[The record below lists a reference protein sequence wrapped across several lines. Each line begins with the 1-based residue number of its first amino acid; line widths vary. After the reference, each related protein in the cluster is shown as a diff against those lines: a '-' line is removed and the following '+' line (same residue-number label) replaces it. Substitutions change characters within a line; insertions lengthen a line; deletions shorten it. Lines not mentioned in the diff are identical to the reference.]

1 MITLENLREAQAGLA
16 GVGERTPLIRL
27 PFDGLAD
34 EVRLKAE
41 HLQPIGAFKIRGA
54 WTALRR
60 LSDEAR
66 QRGVVTSSSGNHGLG
81 IAFAAKRL
89 GIRAVVVMPESA
101 AGVKIDGVRKLGAEV
116 VLAGKTRGP
125 EQTVAAERF
134 VTDQSLTMIPPLEV
148 KIALAVPVR
157 ASLSTGILY

>member
-1 MITLENLREAQAGLA
+1 MITLENLREAQAGLS
-16 GVGERTPLIRL
+16 GVGERTPLISL
-27 PFDGLAD
+27 PFDGLAG

-60 LSDEAR
+60 LLEAAQR
-66 QRGVVTSSSGNHGLG
+66 RGVVTSSSGNHGLG

-101 AGVKIDGVRKLGAEV
+101 ASVKIEGVRKLGA
-116 VLAGKTRGP
+116 
-125 EQTVAAERF
+125 
-134 VTDQSLTMIPPLEV
+134 
-148 KIALAVPVR
+148 
-157 ASLSTGILY
+157 